1 MTRETVFFDTP
12 ARRAMS
18 VIVSRERVR
27 DRFEAGD
34 SPRSVGSRLDFAR
47 RLEVF
52 KRGDLK
58 GLPVFW
64 RRTLAEPFPEAYRHP
79 WPCTSSAT
87 GYHRGMAGPLLP
99 DALRVHPQDD
109 VLVALRDLQPG
120 ETIRSAADAIVAR
133 TAVPRGHKIAVAA
146 IAAGSLVHKYG
157 WPIGRATRDISPGE
171 HVHTHNLATTLTA
184 HSEYTYTPP
193 PPAAEPN
200 AAEARTFLGY
210 PRRNGRVGTRNELWI
225 VCTVGCVARTARRIA
240 DIAAERLRGKVDG
253 VYALTHPF
261 GCSQL
266 GDDLA
271 HTRRLLASLV
281 THPNA
286 GGVLVVG
293 LGCENNQLAALLGTA
308 DFDAERVRSF
318 NAQAVSDEVE
328 EGVHALEELAQLVA
342 RDAREPRPLSDLVLG
357 LKCGG
362 SDAFS
367 GLTANPLVGR
377 VSTELARAGGT
388 PILTEIPETF
398 GAEQLLMARAVDRN
412 VFDAVGTLVNDF
424 KHYFTAAGQP
434 VSENPSPGN
443 QAGGITTLEEKSL
456 GAVQKAGEAP
466 LTQVLR
472 YGERVRR
479 SGLAL
484 LEAPGNDAIS
494 GTALAAAGATLLLF
508 TTGRGTPLG
517 FPAPTLKISSNSAL
531 AQAKPRWIDFDAGTL
546 LTGEGMD
553 ERSRSLLDL
562 IVATASGQPTRA
574 ELNGERELA
583 IWKTGVTL

>member
-1 MTRETVFFDTP
+1 M
-12 ARRAMS
+12 AA
-18 VIVSRERVR
+18 
-27 DRFEAGD
+27 
-34 SPRSVGSRLDFAR
+34 SP
-47 RLEVF
+47 
-52 KRGDLK
+52 
-58 GLPVFW
+58 
-64 RRTLAEPFPEAYRHP
+64 
-79 WPCTSSAT
+79 
-87 GYHRGMAGPLLP
+87 LP

-120 ETIRSAADAIVAR
+120 ETVRAGSDAIVAR
-133 TAVPRGHKIAVAA
+133 TPVPRGHKIAVTA

-171 HVHTHNLATTLTA
+171 HVHTHNLATTLTS
-184 HSEYTYTPP
+184 HSDYVYAPSE
-193 PPAAEPN
+193 PAGELSPAEP
-200 AAEARTFLGY
+200 RTFMGY
-210 PRRNGRVGTRNELWI
+210 RRRNGRVGTRNELWV
-225 VCTVGCVARTARRIA
+225 VCTVGCVARTARQIA
-240 DIAAERLRGKVDG
+240 DIAGERLRGRVDG

-293 LGCENNQLAALLGTA
+293 LGCENNQLSALLGTGE
-308 DFDAERVRSF
+308 FDPERVRSF

-328 EGVHALEELAQLVA
+328 EGVRALEELAALLTG
-342 RDAREPRPLSDLVLG
+342 DAREPCPLSDLVLG

-377 VSTELARAGGT
+377 MSTEVARAGGT

-398 GAEQLLMARAVDRN
+398 GAEQLLMARAVDKS
-412 VFDAVGTLVNDF
+412 VFEAVGTLVNDF

-479 SGLAL
+479 PGLAL

-531 AQAKPRWIDFDAGTL
+531 AQTKPRWIDFDAGTL
-546 LTGEGMD
+546 LTGAAME
-553 ERSRSLLDL
+553 ERSRALLDL
-562 IVATASGQPTRA
+562 IVATASGQPTCA
-574 ELNGERELA
+574 ERNGERELA

>member
-1 MTRETVFFDTP
+1 M
-12 ARRAMS
+12 
-18 VIVSRERVR
+18 
-27 DRFEAGD
+27 
-34 SPRSVGSRLDFAR
+34 
-47 RLEVF
+47 
-52 KRGDLK
+52 
-58 GLPVFW
+58 
-64 RRTLAEPFPEAYRHP
+64 AE
-79 WPCTSSAT
+79 
-87 GYHRGMAGPLLP
+87 PLLP

-120 ETIRSAADAIVAR
+120 ETVRSASDEIVAR
-133 TAVPRGHKIAVAA
+133 AAVPRGHKIAAA
-146 IAAGSLVHKYG
+146 PIAAGSLIRKYG
-157 WPIGRATRDISPGE
+157 WAIGRATRDIAPGE

-184 HSEYTYTPP
+184 HSDYAYTAPVAATETS
-193 PPAAEPN
+193 AAEV
-200 AAEARTFLGY
+200 RTFLGY
-210 PRRNGRVGTRNELWI
+210 RRRNGRVGTRNELWI

-240 DIAAERLRGKVDG
+240 DVAGERLRGKVDG

-293 LGCENNQLAALLGTA
+293 LGCENNQLSALLGTA
-308 DFDAERVRSF
+308 DFDPERVRSF

-328 EGVHALEELAQLVA
+328 EGVRALEDLAELLA
-342 RDAREPRPLSDLVLG
+342 RDVREPRPLSDLVLG

-377 VSTELARAGGT
+377 ISTVLARAGGT

-398 GAEQLLMARAVDRN
+398 GAEQLLMARAVDRQ
-412 VFDAVGTLVNDF
+412 VFEAVGTLVNDF

-472 YGERVRR
+472 YGEKVHR

-484 LEAPGNDAIS
+484 LEAPGNDAVS

-531 AQAKPRWIDFDAGTL
+531 AQTKPRWIDFDAGTL
-546 LTGEGMD
+546 LTGISME
-553 ERSRSLLDL
+553 ERSRALLDL
-562 IVATASGQPTRA
+562 IVATASGQPTCA
-574 ELNGERELA
+574 ERNGERELA